1 MSSVAES
8 IREADT
14 RDSLDTIRA
23 RVGHMPEHERRELIG
38 YLQSTGASDLA
49 RELFGIDS
57 LDIASSVRELH
68 IPERTRIY
76 LGNQRDTG
84 GLQMDTLSR
93 RELQFLLQGFFQ
105 HENERD
111 YIIDMVFYQDRVV
124 TQTHGDILDYIAQV
138 EELSSRV

>member
-1 MSSVAES
+1 MLSITES
-8 IREADT
+8 IQEADT

-23 RVGHMPEHERRELIG
+23 RVGHMSVRERIELIG

-57 LDIASSVRELH
+57 LDIASSVLELH
-68 IPERTRIY
+68 IPERTQIY
-76 LGNQRDTG
+76 VGNQRDTG
-84 GLQMDTLSR
+84 GLRMDTLSR

-105 HENERD
+105 HSIERD
-111 YIIDMVFYQDRVV
+111 YIIDMMFYQDRVV
-124 TQTHGDILDYIAQV
+124 TQTHGDILDYMGKV